1 MGSVVIAIAT
11 GATIAAGVYA
21 VGAALYYTIKGI
33 FYGISCIVNIV
44 KDAFKTKVETSG
56 KGEDMAVLAE
66 GLNNDLKA
74 HNIKRDKKEEIK
86 LQNEIN
92 QIRKDKDHIYKI
104 STTIE
109 RQDNPGIHTPE
120 EKDYLKDINSIF
132 KKNFTHKEEII
143 ILSDQKNNFGDF
155 YMNKFS
161 KVGWEKIVELNL
173 SNNNICNMEP
183 IYNMQLLSLKKLDLS
198 YNNISDIDDIDRM
211 IIMDL
216 KHFYLNNNKISNPF
230 AFYNK
235 IFNNLETLNLLDN
248 NIEDKEKECFILRYK
263 DKCNKNTNLVLKI

>member
-1 MGSVVIAIAT
+1 
-11 GATIAAGVYA
+11 
-21 VGAALYYTIKGI
+21 
-33 FYGISCIVNIV
+33 
-44 KDAFKTKVETSG
+44 
-56 KGEDMAVLAE
+56 
-66 GLNNDLKA
+66 
-74 HNIKRDKKEEIK
+74 
-86 LQNEIN
+86 
-92 QIRKDKDHIYKI
+92 
-104 STTIE
+104 
-109 RQDNPGIHTPE
+109 
-120 EKDYLKDINSIF
+120 
-132 KKNFTHKEEII
+132 
-143 ILSDQKNNFGDF
+143 
-155 YMNKFS
+155 
-161 KVGWEKIVELNL
+161 
-173 SNNNICNMEP
+173 MEP